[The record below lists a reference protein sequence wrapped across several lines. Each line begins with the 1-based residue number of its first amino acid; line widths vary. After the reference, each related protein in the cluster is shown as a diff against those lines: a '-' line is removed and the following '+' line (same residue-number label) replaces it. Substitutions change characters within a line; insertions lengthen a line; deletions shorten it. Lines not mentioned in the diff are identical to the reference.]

1 MYLHVDPKWA
11 MAFLEVKAGVVGS
24 IGTDSA
30 MREFLKAAQEAPKKE
45 PVKLWVKN
53 LRSIFTTVSI
63 PTDLLSLTE
72 EEQNEL
78 YAQQPGVRHGL
89 DYDFFTIK
97 QVTYPPEELTLKV
110 GDALV
115 IKSPVTLAT
124 NTYTLVHR
132 IYVAGK
138 DKEGKDLMSTP
149 IEEKVE
155 PKVKKGKPPKDAA
168 IFFTLIAQAV
178 GEAQVLVEINWE
190 NEEPNLCEKL
200 GHQEVFE
207 CDSVCRLGP
216 FTVKIDE
223 MEGKKPPPANAAGLA
238 PIEFWNGEQYGG
250 KPKKAKPPKMAK

>member
-1 MYLHVDPKWA
+1 MGT
-11 MAFLEVKAGVVGS
+11 ESQVVEG

-30 MREFLKAAQEAPKKE
+30 MREFLKAAQDAPRKE

-53 LRSIFTTVSI
+53 LRSIFTSVSV

-72 EEQNEL
+72 EEQNEI
-78 YAQQPGVRHGL
+78 YARQPGVRHGL

-97 QVTYPPEELTLKV
+97 AVTYPPEELTLKV

-124 NTYTLVHR
+124 NTFTLVHR
-132 IYVAGK
+132 IYVGGK

-200 GHQEVFE
+200 GHQDVLQ

-216 FTVKIDE
+216 FTVKIE
-223 MEGKKPPPANAAGLA
+223 EAVGKNPERRSEFA
-238 PIEFWNGEQYGG
+238 PIEFWNR
-250 KPKKAKPPKMAK
+250 

>member
-1 MYLHVDPKWA
+1 
-11 MAFLEVKAGVVGS
+11 MAFLTVKAGVVES
-24 IGTDSA
+24 VGTDSA
-30 MREFLKAAQEAPKKE
+30 MREFLKSAQEAPKKE

-53 LRSIFTTVSI
+53 LRSMFSGVSA
-63 PTDLLSLTE
+63 PTDLLGLE
-72 EEQNEL
+72 EEAQNEL

-115 IKSPVTLAT
+115 VKSPCTLAT

-149 IEEKVE
+149 ISEKVE

-178 GEAQVLVEINWE
+178 GSAQVLVEIDWE
-190 NEEPNLCEKL
+190 TEEPALCEKL
-200 GHQEVFE
+200 GHGEVFQ

-216 FTVKIDE
+216 FTVKIEE
-223 MEGKKPPPANAAGLA
+223 MEGKKPAPANAAGLA

-250 KPKKAKPPKMAK
+250 KPKKAKPPKMAKPK